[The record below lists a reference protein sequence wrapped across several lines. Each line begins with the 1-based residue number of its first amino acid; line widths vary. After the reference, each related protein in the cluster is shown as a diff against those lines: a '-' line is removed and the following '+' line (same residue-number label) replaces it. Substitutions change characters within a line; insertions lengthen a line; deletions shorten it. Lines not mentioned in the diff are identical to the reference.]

1 MRQIT
6 LVAALAAFGGAI
18 SAQVDKS
25 NLTGI
30 VRDGT
35 GAAIPAVTIKLTS
48 LGTGAVHSETS
59 DASGFYRF
67 TLIDRG
73 VYRLEAEHAG
83 FKRFRRDSVELQTG
97 ETTTIDIAL
106 TLGEVAESVTV
117 TGEAAVLRTETGAL
131 GTTVNAQVLTELPL
145 IGRNPYVFLTLSP
158 GIQYTGDPGALN
170 PWDVSGPS
178 AFAASGS
185 KAKSEFLLDG
195 IPNMGI
201 GNVSLSPSP
210 DAVQEMRV
218 QTSAYD
224 AEFGHSGAA
233 FVNVSTRSGTN
244 QYYGSLYWYLRND
257 NLNANNFF
265 NNRVGSP
272 KSEFK
277 QNTYG
282 AAFGGPFRLPKL
294 YNGRDKTFY
303 FFDFEGTQIRGAAF
317 ARAIVPTPLERQG
330 DFSQSFDRTGRPFI
344 IYDPSTTTAAGSG
357 FVRLPFPGNA
367 IPAQRFD
374 PVSVNALKYYPLP
387 NRTPASGSLQNFE
400 NPQINGR
407 KWASLAS
414 RVDHQITAN
423 QSLPGWRARA
433 WFSTPGWV
441 SHATSTPMK
450 CTAKAS
456 TSRRLVSRI
465 RSRAASPTPTSRA
478 SPRSTATSRTWAPAA
493 SLRAPTTTSSIR
505 CSTFTT
511 R

>member
-6 LVAALAAFGGAI
+6 LVAALAAFCG
-18 SAQVDKS
+18 SVLAQVDKS

-35 GAAIPAVTIKLTS
+35 GAAIPAVAIKLTS
-48 LGTGAVHSETS
+48 IGTGAVHTETS

-83 FKRFRRDSVELQTG
+83 FKRFRQDTVELQTG

-170 PWDVSGPS
+170 PWDVYGPS

-201 GNVSLSPSP
+201 SNVSLSPSP

-218 QTSAYD
+218 QTNTFD
-224 AEFGHSGAA
+224 AEYGHSGAA

-244 QYYGSLYWYLRND
+244 EIHGTFYWYLRND
-257 NLNANNFF
+257 NLNANSFF
-265 NNRVGSP
+265 NNQIGRP
-272 KSEFK
+272 KNENK

-282 AAFGGPFRLPKL
+282 FSLSGPAYIPKV
-294 YNGRDKTFY
+294 YNGRDRTHY
-303 FFDFEGTQIRGAAF
+303 FFDFEGTQIRGLDL
-317 ARAIVPTPLERQG
+317 ARAIVPTPLER
-330 DFSQSFDRTGRPFI
+330 
-344 IYDPSTTTAAGSG
+344 AG
-357 FVRLPFPGNA
+357 
-367 IPAQRFD
+367 
-374 PVSVNALKYYPLP
+374 
-387 NRTPASGSLQNFE
+387 
-400 NPQINGR
+400 
-407 KWASLAS
+407 
-414 RVDHQITAN
+414 
-423 QSLPGWRARA
+423 
-433 WFSTPGWV
+433 
-441 SHATSTPMK
+441 
-450 CTAKAS
+450 
-456 TSRRLVSRI
+456 
-465 RSRAASPTPTSRA
+465 
-478 SPRSTATSRTWAPAA
+478 
-493 SLRAPTTTSSIR
+493 
-505 CSTFTT
+505 
-511 R
+511 